1 MVGMS
6 SFHVRTMV
14 VGLLLSNL
22 STLAFAQQPSQAQA
36 SAIKQSCRSDYQAN
50 CSSVPAGGRA
60 SLQCLQQH
68 LSDLSP
74 ACQSAVNEASG
85 GGSAHPPAAA
95 SQATAG
101 RGAHSNVAAAK
112 GSLDAPILW
121 RRLPRLLPGRAAWRR
136 SWPRLSCREPIPA
149 VSVLQRCSG
158 RGSGVALNITT

>member
-1 MVGMS
+1 MVRLS
-6 SFHVRTMV
+6 SFHASTML

-50 CSSVPAGGRA
+50 CSSVPPGGRA

-85 GGSAHPPAAA
+85 GESGHPPAAA
-95 SQATAG
+95 SQPPAAEAPPPAMSPRQKAALMRRSCGADFHAYCQGMPLGGG
-101 RGAHSNVAAAK
+101 RGLACLAANQ
-112 GSLDAPILW
+112 S
-121 RRLPRLLPGRAAWRR
+121 
-136 SWPRLSCREPIPA
+136 RLSP
-149 VSVLQRCSG
+149 SCSN
-158 RGSGVALNITT
+158 ALAEARASR

>member
-6 SFHVRTMV
+6 SFHARTMV

-50 CSSVPAGGRA
+50 CSSVPPDGRA

-85 GGSAHPPAAA
+85 GGSAHPPGTA
-95 SQATAG
+95 SQAPPAEVPPAMSPRQKAALMRRSCGADFHAYCQGVPLGGG
-101 RGAHSNVAAAK
+101 RGLACLAANQ
-112 GSLDAPILW
+112 S
-121 RRLPRLLPGRAAWRR
+121 
-136 SWPRLSCREPIPA
+136 RLSP
-149 VSVLQRCSG
+149 SCSG
-158 RGSGVALNITT
+158 ALAEARASR